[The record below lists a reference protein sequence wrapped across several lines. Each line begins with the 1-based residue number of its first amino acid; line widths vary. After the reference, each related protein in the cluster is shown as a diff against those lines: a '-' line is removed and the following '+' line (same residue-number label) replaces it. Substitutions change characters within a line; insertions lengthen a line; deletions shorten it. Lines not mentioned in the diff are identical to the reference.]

1 LTRTYQQHYSGNNVL
16 NDLLNFKD
24 RTRFPNIMSNNL
36 NSMLT
41 MFYILT
47 FIVCLSFL
55 ETNTLSTFAQTD
67 NIDLDNINASATS
80 GRPLRSGF
88 NSWICF
94 TEFDH
99 TDCMDMSNTS
109 STYLGL
115 SAGATIGGVISW
127 WVYNRQN
134 KTSRVQ
140 DRILHQ
146 IEEIERKNR
155 EILTHLESYAKH
167 HDLVLNKILRI
178 DENIQALNRKIES
191 TAQDQH
197 S

>member
-1 LTRTYQQHYSGNNVL
+1 
-16 NDLLNFKD
+16 
-24 RTRFPNIMSNNL
+24 MSNNL

>member
-1 LTRTYQQHYSGNNVL
+1 
-16 NDLLNFKD
+16 
-24 RTRFPNIMSNNL
+24 MSNNL

-47 FIVCLSFL
+47 FIVCLSLL
-55 ETNTLSTFAQTD
+55 ETNTLCTFAQTD
-67 NIDLDNINASATS
+67 NIDLDNIKASATS